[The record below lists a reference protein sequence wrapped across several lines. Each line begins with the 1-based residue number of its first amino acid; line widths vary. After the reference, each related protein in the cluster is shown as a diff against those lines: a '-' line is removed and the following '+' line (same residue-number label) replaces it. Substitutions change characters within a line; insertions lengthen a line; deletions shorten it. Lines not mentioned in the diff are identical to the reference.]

1 MVFKSIIGTTCACLA
16 VVSFNVN
23 AAVTYQYAGNDYTNF
38 YAAPSIY
45 DTSMSINGS
54 FTVDSKLISAN
65 GDISDQVTSY
75 DFSDG
80 VNTYSNTDP
89 EGLSQFIVNTDSDG
103 NITNWII
110 DIFDVSSLSPTVQPG
125 DIISR
130 IISQPDL
137 DQADLTQ
144 CDFIVVTC
152 VFSQIDGATI
162 FNNQGS
168 WSVVPVPAAA
178 WLFGS
183 GLIALI
189 GLARRK
195 GNA

>member
-1 MVFKSIIGTTCACLA
+1 MHESIIGAACTCLA

-23 AAVTYQYAGNDYTNF
+23 AAVTYQYSGNDYTNF
-38 YAAPSIY
+38 YATPSIY

-54 FTVDSKLISAN
+54 FTVDSKLISVN

-75 DFSDG
+75 GFSDG
-80 VNTYSNTDP
+80 VNAYSDTDP
-89 EGLSQFIVNTDSDG
+89 ESLSQFIVNTDNDG

-130 IISQPDL
+130 IISKPDL
-137 DQADLTQ
+137 DQADVTQ

-168 WSVVPVPAAA
+168 WSVVPVPAAV

-183 GLIALI
+183 GLIGLI
-189 GLARRK
+189 GFARRK
-195 GNA
+195 A